1 MNTDLRKKAKN
12 KFEKYFLSW
21 WIMQFWKKLWKMW
34 ENTEILN
41 LSQKVRRKN
50 YLVPEPTYH
59 TTTKKTKQNKK
70 NNPEI
75 LINNLVCLVLSILE
89 LSKILRYEFVVCI
102 KTDKTYEDIAE
113 DVENRSDTS
122 NYELECNSINI
133 ILPKEKSKKVI
144 GLMKDKLGRKI
155 IKKFVGLRAKT

>member
-1 MNTDLRKKAKN
+1 M
-12 KFEKYFLSW
+12 
-21 WIMQFWKKLWKMW
+21 KKLWKIW

-50 YLVPEPTYH
+50 YLVPERTYH
-59 TTTKKTKQNKK
+59 STTKKKKKKKKKKK
-70 NNPEI
+70 NLEI
-75 LINNLVCLVLSILE
+75 LINKLDCLVLSILE

-122 NYELECNSINI
+122 NCELECNSIDVI
-133 ILPKEKSKKVI
+133 SPKEKSKKVT
-144 GLMKDKLGRKI
+144 GLMKDELGRKI
-155 IKKFVGLRAKT
+155 IEKFVGLRAKTYCYLKDKKEDKKDKKEKDSR

>member
-59 TTTKKTKQNKK
+59 TTTKKAKQNKK

-75 LINNLVCLVLSILE
+75 LINKLVCLVLSILE

-122 NYELECNSINI
+122 NYELECNSSNI

>member
-1 MNTDLRKKAKN
+1 MNNAVLKKTMENVRKHRDIELVTK
-12 KFEKYFLSW
+12 S
-21 WIMQFWKKLWKMW
+21 KKKELFS
-34 ENTEILN
+34 TRTN
-41 LSQKVRRKN
+41 L
-50 YLVPEPTYH
+50 PYH
-59 TTTKKTKQNKK
+59 DKKTKQNKK

-75 LINNLVCLVLSILE
+75 LINKLVCLVLSILE